1 MVSDTMS
8 ATIIAPGE
16 IPNATPEQLS
26 PILLRLLECPK
37 ELLSDLSSQ
46 SAAAIAD
53 LPQDS
58 RPESYE
64 GLLDVARFCVEDEP
78 GWEAERRAKFI
89 GGHPRI
95 GAPLNAPTS
104 ELSEES
110 RKEQMKGGQVDPATL
125 ESKYACELPLKLLK
139 DIQISI
145 ADSLLVPMHP
155 GLARLNA
162 IYEAK
167 YPGLRFVTYVAGRSR
182 AAVADEIASLL
193 GEKVAALKDAK
204 DLAKD
209 EVRAQGTDEWQSE
222 LDRASDALWEIAVDR
237 AGKLTAEAESKSD
250 SKTVSSTKEDGE
262 DPTKDAAAVASQ
274 QDKTIGQDVPFL
286 SLASFRMLVLSS
298 PVLESFFKSDL
309 TESFY
314 LEPVERSQSGGAY
327 AWHTAPSL
335 PGAPRAVPGASKES
349 SWATSEATYSR
360 DVTTGARGKV
370 VGFLGNLL
378 GEEGKAKMNQ
388 LADQVG
394 QRLQTHTVTGP
405 RPSFGRNS
413 TLDGGKMDTQELR
426 EKEAEERRKAAEDR
440 KSTLGNRL
448 FNALRAP
455 ARTPSTQDLK
465 AAASADSSSISGSAE
480 ERGRTQEKQSSSGT
494 TTAKADKRI
503 SLRGSDLSTAGP
515 KAAAEAL
522 RAAQEALLQERP
534 AFVIDEVGED
544 EGEGDEGAEN
554 AADVEELGDV
564 VDGNGEEGQGG
575 QEAQGLLS
583 GDAARR
589 AQELR
594 SAPVQ

>member
-1 MVSDTMS
+1 MS
-8 ATIIAPGE
+8 QADAE
-16 IPNATPEQLS
+16 IFLPNAATFMVLS
-26 PILLRLLECPK
+26 IE
-37 ELLSDLSSQ
+37 
-46 SAAAIAD
+46 
-53 LPQDS
+53 
-58 RPESYE
+58 
-64 GLLDVARFCVEDEP
+64 
-78 GWEAERRAKFI
+78 
-89 GGHPRI
+89 
-95 GAPLNAPTS
+95 
-104 ELSEES
+104 
-110 RKEQMKGGQVDPATL
+110 
-125 ESKYACELPLKLLK
+125 
-139 DIQISI
+139 
-145 ADSLLVPMHP
+145 
-155 GLARLNA
+155 LARLNA

-167 YPGLRFVTYVAGRSR
+167 FPGLRFVTYVAGRSR

-193 GEKVAALKDAK
+193 GDKTAALKDAIELSEA
-204 DLAKD
+204 DI
-209 EVRAQGTDEWQSE
+209 RAQGTDEWQSE

-237 AGKLTAEAESKSD
+237 AGKLKLESESNNGSTAAKASNEDGEESKSEAVPSTASATEVPASTD
-250 SKTVSSTKEDGE
+250 STAAV
-262 DPTKDAAAVASQ
+262 TKDGKASS
-274 QDKTIGQDVPFL
+274 DSIGQDVPFL
-286 SLASFRMLVLSS
+286 SLPSFRMLVLSS

-314 LEPVERSQSGGAY
+314 LDPVERSQSGGAY

-335 PGAPRAVPGASKES
+335 PGAPRAVPGASKEP
-349 SWATSEATYSR
+349 ASEATYSR

-426 EKEAEERRKAAEDR
+426 EKEAEERRRAAEER

-465 AAASADSSSISGSAE
+465 SAAGSSSSTPLSPSDSQA
-480 ERGRTQEKQSSSGT
+480 ERGRTLEKQPSFSSGT
-494 TTAKADKRI
+494 SKADKRI

-544 EGEGDEGAEN
+544 EGEGEADDGAEGG
-554 AADVEELGDV
+554 AEVEDLGEVVEEAHS
-564 VDGNGEEGQGG
+564 GQKA
-575 QEAQGLLS
+575 EGLLS
-583 GDAARR
+583 GRE
-589 AQELR
+589 AQMAKDLR
-594 SAPVQ
+594 SAPAQ

>member
-1 MVSDTMS
+1 MAAS
-8 ATIIAPGE
+8 IIQPGE
-16 IPNATPEQLS
+16 IPNATPDQLS

-37 ELLSDLSSQ
+37 ELLPDLASQ
-46 SAAAIAD
+46 SAAAISD
-53 LPQDS
+53 LPEDS

-78 GWEAERRAKFI
+78 GWEVGRRAKFI

-125 ESKYACELPLKLLK
+125 EK
-139 DIQISI
+139 
-145 ADSLLVPMHP
+145 
-155 GLARLNA
+155 LARLNA

-182 AAVADEIASLL
+182 AAVAEELAALLGDKTASL
-193 GEKVAALKDAK
+193 KSAS
-204 DLAKD
+204 DLPKS
-209 EVRAQGTDEWQSE
+209 EVRAEGTDEWQAE

-237 AGKLTAEAESKSD
+237 AGKLKAEAESKSNTD
-250 SKTVSSTKEDGE
+250 KTAKPSNEDGE
-262 DPTKDAAAVASQ
+262 KSKQGAAAAGVVASTEAISTTAAAASKEAK
-274 QDKTIGQDVPFL
+274 DSKASSDAIGQDVPFL

-298 PVLESFFKSDL
+298 PVLESFLKSDL

-426 EKEAEERRKAAEDR
+426 EKEAEERRKAAEER

-465 AAASADSSSISGSAE
+465 AAAGASPTSATSPSESQS
-480 ERGRTQEKQSSSGT
+480 ERGRTLEKQPSQTSKG
-494 TTAKADKRI
+494 DKRI

-544 EGEGDEGAEN
+544 EGDDGAEGAAE
-554 AADVEELGDV
+554 VEDLGDV
-564 VDGNGEEGQGG
+564 VDEAAQGG
-575 QEAQGLLS
+575 QKAEGLLS
-583 GDAARR
+583 GKE
-589 AQELR
+589 AQMAKELR
-594 SAPVQ
+594 SAPAQ

>member
-1 MVSDTMS
+1 MAASS
-8 ATIIAPGE
+8 IPPSQ
-16 IPNATPEQLS
+16 IPNATPDQLS

-37 ELLSDLSSQ
+37 ELLPDLASQ

-53 LPQDS
+53 LPEDA

-78 GWEAERRAKFI
+78 GWEVGRRVKFI

-125 ESKYACELPLKLLK
+125 EK
-139 DIQISI
+139 
-145 ADSLLVPMHP
+145 
-155 GLARLNA
+155 LARLNA

-182 AAVADEIASLL
+182 AAVAEELASLL
-193 GEKVAALKDAK
+193 GDKTANLKSAS
-204 DLAKD
+204 DLPKGDVCA
-209 EVRAQGTDEWQSE
+209 EGTDEWQAE
-222 LDRASDALWEIAVDR
+222 LDRASEALWEIAVDR
-237 AGKLTAEAESKSD
+237 ADKLKTEAETKGDTDKATKPSNQGREDSKGGAAAAAASKEVKD
-250 SKTVSSTKEDGE
+250 SKTPSD
-262 DPTKDAAAVASQ
+262 
-274 QDKTIGQDVPFL
+274 TIGQDVPFL

-335 PGAPRAVPGASKES
+335 PGAPRAVPGASKEN

-426 EKEAEERRKAAEDR
+426 EKEAEERRKAAEER
-440 KSTLGNRL
+440 KSTLGDRL

-455 ARTPSTQDLK
+455 ARTQSTQDLK
-465 AAASADSSSISGSAE
+465 AAAGATPTSAISPSGSQE
-480 ERGRTQEKQSSSGT
+480 ERGRTLEKQSSQTS
-494 TTAKADKRI
+494 KVDKRI

-522 RAAQEALLQERP
+522 RAAQEALLQERS

-544 EGEGDEGAEN
+544 EGDDGAEGAAE
-554 AADVEELGDV
+554 VEDLSDV
-564 VDGNGEEGQGG
+564 VDEATQGG
-575 QEAQGLLS
+575 QRAEGLLS
-583 GDAARR
+583 GKE
-589 AQELR
+589 AQMAKELR
-594 SAPVQ
+594 SAPAQ

>member
-1 MVSDTMS
+1 MD
-8 ATIIAPGE
+8 
-16 IPNATPEQLS
+16 
-26 PILLRLLECPK
+26 RLET
-37 ELLSDLSSQ
+37 E
-46 SAAAIAD
+46 
-53 LPQDS
+53 
-58 RPESYE
+58 
-64 GLLDVARFCVEDEP
+64 
-78 GWEAERRAKFI
+78 
-89 GGHPRI
+89 
-95 GAPLNAPTS
+95 
-104 ELSEES
+104 
-110 RKEQMKGGQVDPATL
+110 
-125 ESKYACELPLKLLK
+125 
-139 DIQISI
+139 
-145 ADSLLVPMHP
+145 
-155 GLARLNA
+155 LARLNA

-182 AAVADEIASLL
+182 AAVAEELASLL
-193 GEKVAALKDAK
+193 GEKTAALKDAEDLSK
-204 DLAKD
+204 DD
-209 EVRAQGTDEWQSE
+209 VRAQDTKEWQSE
-222 LDRASDALWEIAVDR
+222 LERASDALWEIAVDR
-237 AGKLTAEAESKSD
+237 AGKLKAEAETKKGDDSSQDGED
-250 SKTVSSTKEDGE
+250 SKTGAGPSKPSATQVPVSTE
-262 DPTKDAAAVASQ
+262 PTAAVAKDGKASQ
-274 QDKTIGQDVPFL
+274 ETIGQDVPFL

-360 DVTTGARGKV
+360 DVTTGVRGKV

-426 EKEAEERRKAAEDR
+426 EKEAEERRKAAEER

-448 FNALRAP
+448 FSALRAP

-465 AAASADSSSISGSAE
+465 AAAGSAGAATATSPSGSQAE
-480 ERGRTQEKQSSSGT
+480 ERGRTLDKQPSFSSSGT
-494 TTAKADKRI
+494 SKADKRM

-534 AFVIDEVGED
+534 VFVIDEVGED
-544 EGEGDEGAEN
+544 EGEGDDGAEGAAE
-554 AADVEELGDV
+554 VEDLGDV
-564 VDGNGEEGQGG
+564 VEEAESG

-583 GDAARR
+583 GRQ
-589 AQELR
+589 AQMAKELR
-594 SAPVQ
+594 SAPAQ

>member
-1 MVSDTMS
+1 M
-8 ATIIAPGE
+8 
-16 IPNATPEQLS
+16 
-26 PILLRLLECPK
+26 ILLHSRVSICRQQIHSHNTSHHIDPIPLTEC
-37 ELLSDLSSQ
+37 
-46 SAAAIAD
+46 I
-53 LPQDS
+53 
-58 RPESYE
+58 
-64 GLLDVARFCVEDEP
+64 
-78 GWEAERRAKFI
+78 WHI
-89 GGHPRI
+89 
-95 GAPLNAPTS
+95 
-104 ELSEES
+104 
-110 RKEQMKGGQVDPATL
+110 
-125 ESKYACELPLKLLK
+125 KLTE
-139 DIQISI
+139 
-145 ADSLLVPMHP
+145 
-155 GLARLNA
+155 LARLNA

-182 AAVADEIASLL
+182 AAVADELASLL
-193 GEKVAALKDAK
+193 GDKTANLKSASNLPK
-204 DLAKD
+204 T
-209 EVRAQGTDEWQSE
+209 EVRGEGTDEWQSE

-237 AGKLTAEAESKSD
+237 AGKLKAEAESKGD
-250 SKTVSSTKEDGE
+250 AGTTAKSSNEDGE
-262 DPTKDAAAVASQ
+262 ESKKGPAAAGVSESAEATSITAAAASKEAK
-274 QDKTIGQDVPFL
+274 DSKASSDAIGQDVPFL

-426 EKEAEERRKAAEDR
+426 EKEAEERRKAAEER

-465 AAASADSSSISGSAE
+465 AAAGTSPTSATSPSESPSD
-480 ERGRTQEKQSSSGT
+480 RGRTLEKQPSQTS
-494 TTAKADKRI
+494 KADKRI

-544 EGEGDEGAEN
+544 EGDDGGEGAAE
-554 AADVEELGDV
+554 VEDLGDV
-564 VDGNGEEGQGG
+564 VDEAAQGG
-575 QEAQGLLS
+575 QKAEGLLS
-583 GDAARR
+583 GKE
-589 AQELR
+589 AQMAKELR
-594 SAPVQ
+594 SAPAQ

>member
-1 MVSDTMS
+1 MVAS
-8 ATIIAPGE
+8 IIPTGQ
-16 IPNATPEQLS
+16 IPKATPEQLS

-37 ELLSDLSSQ
+37 ELLPDLASQ

-53 LPQDS
+53 LPEDA

-64 GLLDVARFCVEDEP
+64 GLLDVARFCVEDDP
-78 GWEAERRAKFI
+78 GWKVERRANFI

-125 ESKYACELPLKLLK
+125 EK
-139 DIQISI
+139 
-145 ADSLLVPMHP
+145 
-155 GLARLNA
+155 LARLNA

-182 AAVADEIASLL
+182 AAVADELASLL
-193 GEKVAALKDAK
+193 GEETAALKDAK
-204 DLAKD
+204 HLPKS
-209 EVRAQGTDEWQSE
+209 EVRAEGTQEWQSE
-222 LDRASDALWEIAVDR
+222 LERASDALWEIAVDR
-237 AGKLTAEAESKSD
+237 AGKLKSEAHTKEDAKASI
-250 SKTVSSTKEDGE
+250 KEDGE
-262 DPTKDAAAVASQ
+262 ESKLSVVELFTAAAAVDSAAVAKDGETTSQ
-274 QDKTIGQDVPFL
+274 QEPVGQDVPFL

-335 PGAPRAVPGASKES
+335 PGAPRAVPGASKDS

-394 QRLQTHTVTGP
+394 QKLQTHTVTGP

-413 TLDGGKMDTQELR
+413 TLDGGRMDTQELR
-426 EKEAEERRKAAEDR
+426 EKEAEERRKAAEER

-448 FNALRAP
+448 FNALRSP
-455 ARTPSTQDLK
+455 AKTPSTQDLK
-465 AAASADSSSISGSAE
+465 AVAAPQTTTSSNARTGSQA
-480 ERGRTQEKQSSSGT
+480 ERGRTLEKQPPFSSGT
-494 TTAKADKRI
+494 SSKEDKRM

-534 AFVIDEVGED
+534 AFVIDEVGEEEG
-544 EGEGDEGAEN
+544 EGEGDGDDNVEGVAE
-554 AADVEELGDV
+554 VEDLGDV
-564 VDGNGEEGQGG
+564 VE
-575 QEAQGLLS
+575 EAQGAQKAEGLLS
-583 GDAARR
+583 GKEVQIAK
-589 AQELR
+589 ELR
-594 SAPVQ
+594 SAPAQ

>member
-1 MVSDTMS
+1 MAASS
-8 ATIIAPGE
+8 IPPGQ
-16 IPNATPEQLS
+16 IPNATPDQLS

-37 ELLSDLSSQ
+37 ELLPDLASQ

-53 LPQDS
+53 LPKDA
-58 RPESYE
+58 RPDSYE

-78 GWEAERRAKFI
+78 GWEVGRRAKFI

-95 GAPLNAPTS
+95 GAPLNVPTS

-125 ESKYACELPLKLLK
+125 EK
-139 DIQISI
+139 
-145 ADSLLVPMHP
+145 
-155 GLARLNA
+155 LARLNA

-182 AAVADEIASLL
+182 AAVAEELASFL
-193 GEKVAALKDAK
+193 GDKTANLKSAS
-204 DLAKD
+204 DLPKSD
-209 EVRAQGTDEWQSE
+209 VRAEGTDEWQAE
-222 LDRASDALWEIAVDR
+222 LDRASEALWEIAVDR
-237 AGKLTAEAESKSD
+237 ADKLKTEAESKGD
-250 SKTVSSTKEDGE
+250 TDKTTKPSNEDGE
-262 DPTKDAAAVASQ
+262 DSKGGAAAAAASKEVK
-274 QDKTIGQDVPFL
+274 DSKTPSDTIGQDVPFL

-335 PGAPRAVPGASKES
+335 PGAPRAVPGASKEN

-426 EKEAEERRKAAEDR
+426 EKEAEERRKAAKER

-448 FNALRAP
+448 FNTLRAP
-455 ARTPSTQDLK
+455 ARTQSTQDLK
-465 AAASADSSSISGSAE
+465 AAAGATLTSATSPSGSQE
-480 ERGRTQEKQSSSGT
+480 ERGRTLEKQPSQTS
-494 TTAKADKRI
+494 KVDKRI

-522 RAAQEALLQERP
+522 RAAQEALLQERS

-544 EGEGDEGAEN
+544 EGDDGAEGAAE
-554 AADVEELGDV
+554 VEDLSDV
-564 VDGNGEEGQGG
+564 VDEATQGG
-575 QEAQGLLS
+575 QRAEGLLS
-583 GDAARR
+583 GKE
-589 AQELR
+589 AQMAKELR
-594 SAPVQ
+594 SAPAQ

>member
-1 MVSDTMS
+1 MS

-53 LPQDS
+53 LPEDS

-125 ESKYACELPLKLLK
+125 ER
-139 DIQISI
+139 
-145 ADSLLVPMHP
+145 
-155 GLARLNA
+155 LARLNA

-182 AAVADEIASLL
+182 AAVADEIESLL

-237 AGKLTAEAESKSD
+237 AGKLTAEAESKGD
-250 SKTVSSTKEDGE
+250 GKTVSSTKEDGE
-262 DPTKDAAAVASQ
+262 DPIEQAAAVASQ

-465 AAASADSSSISGSAE
+465 AAASAGSSSVQDSAE

-494 TTAKADKRI
+494 TTASKADKRI

-564 VDGNGEEGQGG
+564 VGGDGDEGQGG

>member
-1 MVSDTMS
+1 M
-8 ATIIAPGE
+8 
-16 IPNATPEQLS
+16 
-26 PILLRLLECPK
+26 
-37 ELLSDLSSQ
+37 
-46 SAAAIAD
+46 
-53 LPQDS
+53 
-58 RPESYE
+58 
-64 GLLDVARFCVEDEP
+64 
-78 GWEAERRAKFI
+78 
-89 GGHPRI
+89 
-95 GAPLNAPTS
+95 
-104 ELSEES
+104 
-110 RKEQMKGGQVDPATL
+110 
-125 ESKYACELPLKLLK
+125 
-139 DIQISI
+139 
-145 ADSLLVPMHP
+145 
-155 GLARLNA
+155 
-162 IYEAK
+162 
-167 YPGLRFVTYVAGRSR
+167 
-182 AAVADEIASLL
+182 L
-193 GEKVAALKDAK
+193 GEKAAALKDAK
-204 DLAKD
+204 DLAKS
-209 EVRAQGTDEWQSE
+209 EVRTQGTEEWQAE

-237 AGKLTAEAESKSD
+237 AGKLKAEVKAA
-250 SKTVSSTKEDGE
+250 TTTNEDGE
-262 DPTKDAAAVASQ
+262 DPTTLAARPSKASATDSTAEAGTKDAVAVQ
-274 QDKTIGQDVPFL
+274 QEQDSEPIGQDVPFL

-335 PGAPRAVPGASKES
+335 PGAPRAVPGASKDS

-426 EKEAEERRKAAEDR
+426 EKEAEERRRVAEER

-448 FNALRAP
+448 YNALRAP

-465 AAASADSSSISGSAE
+465 AAAASSGTPGVATQSAASTASEA
-480 ERGRTQEKQSSSGT
+480 ERGRTLDKQS
-494 TTAKADKRI
+494 KVDKRI

-544 EGEGDEGAEN
+544 EGEGEGE

-564 VDGNGEEGQGG
+564 VD
-575 QEAQGLLS
+575 EAQSQTAEGLLS
-583 GDAARR
+583 GRE
-589 AQELR
+589 AQMAKELR
-594 SAPVQ
+594 SAPAQ

>member
-1 MVSDTMS
+1 MT
-8 ATIIAPGE
+8 
-16 IPNATPEQLS
+16 NA
-26 PILLRLLECPK
+26 
-37 ELLSDLSSQ
+37 
-46 SAAAIAD
+46 
-53 LPQDS
+53 
-58 RPESYE
+58 
-64 GLLDVARFCVEDEP
+64 
-78 GWEAERRAKFI
+78 
-89 GGHPRI
+89 
-95 GAPLNAPTS
+95 
-104 ELSEES
+104 
-110 RKEQMKGGQVDPATL
+110 
-125 ESKYACELPLKLLK
+125 
-139 DIQISI
+139 
-145 ADSLLVPMHP
+145 

-167 YPGLRFVTYVAGRSR
+167 FPGLRFVTYVAGRSR

-193 GEKVAALKDAK
+193 GDKVAALKDANE
-204 DLAKD
+204 LSHE
-209 EVRAQGTDEWQSE
+209 EVRAQETEEWQAE
-222 LDRASDALWEIAVDR
+222 LNRASDALWEIAVDR
-237 AGKLTAEAESKSD
+237 AGKLTAQTETGGDGQSAQSKN
-250 SKTVSSTKEDGE
+250 EDGE
-262 DPTKDAAAVASQ
+262 DTTPASEPSKASSRTADGPVAQ
-274 QDKTIGQDVPFL
+274 QDKTIGQHVPFL
-286 SLASFRMLVLSS
+286 SLPSFRMLVLSS

-309 TESFY
+309 TDSFY
-314 LEPVERSQSGGAY
+314 LDPVERSQSGGAY

-405 RPSFGRNS
+405 RPSFGRHS
-413 TLDGGKMDTQELR
+413 TLDGGRMDTQELR
-426 EKEAEERRKAAEDR
+426 DKEAEERRRAAEER

-448 FNALRAP
+448 FNALRAT
-455 ARTPSTQDLK
+455 ARTPSTQDLRG
-465 AAASADSSSISGSAE
+465 AAALANTSSPSE
-480 ERGRTQEKQSSSGT
+480 LQVERGRTTEKLASFGT
-494 TTAKADKRI
+494 MSKEDKRI

-544 EGEGDEGAEN
+544 EGEEGLEN

-564 VDGNGEEGQGG
+564 VEDAQDA

-583 GDAARR
+583 GLEAQAAK
-589 AQELR
+589 ELR
-594 SAPVQ
+594 TAPAQ

>member
-1 MVSDTMS
+1 MAAS
-8 ATIIAPGE
+8 IIPPGQ
-16 IPNATPEQLS
+16 IPNATPDQLS
-26 PILLRLLECPK
+26 PILSRLLECPK
-37 ELLSDLSSQ
+37 ELLPDLAAQ

-53 LPQDS
+53 LPEDS

-64 GLLDVARFCVEDEP
+64 GLLDVARFCIEDEP
-78 GWEAERRAKFI
+78 GWAVKERAKFI

-95 GAPLNAPTS
+95 GAPLTAPTS

-110 RKEQMKGGQVDPATL
+110 RKEQMKGGQVDPAVL
-125 ESKYACELPLKLLK
+125 EK
-139 DIQISI
+139 
-145 ADSLLVPMHP
+145 
-155 GLARLNA
+155 LARLNA

-182 AAVADEIASLL
+182 AAVADELEALL
-193 GEKVAALKDAK
+193 GAQTAALKKAS
-204 DLAKD
+204 DLPQRQ
-209 EVRAQGTDEWQSE
+209 VRGEGTKEWQAE
-222 LDRASDALWEIAVDR
+222 LERASEALFEIGVDR
-237 AGKLTAEAESKSD
+237 AGKLTAESESKGD
-250 SKTVSSTKEDGE
+250 SKGQEITSTATSEATTVAAKDGE
-262 DPTKDAAAVASQ
+262 SSKD
-274 QDKTIGQDVPFL
+274 TIGQDVPFL
-286 SLASFRMLVLSS
+286 SLAAFRMLVLSS

-309 TESFY
+309 SESFY

-426 EKEAEERRKAAEDR
+426 EKEAEERRRAAEER

-465 AAASADSSSISGSAE
+465 AAAGPSDQSASSPSEAQAD
-480 ERGRTQEKQSSSGT
+480 RGRTLDKRPSLSS
-494 TTAKADKRI
+494 KADKRT

-544 EGEGDEGAEN
+544 EGEGDEGADGTAE
-554 AADVEELGDV
+554 VEDLHDA
-564 VDGNGEEGQGG
+564 VDEA
-575 QEAQGLLS
+575 QEAQKAEGLLS
-583 GDAARR
+583 GRE
-589 AQELR
+589 AQMAKELR
-594 SAPVQ
+594 SAPAQ

>member
-1 MVSDTMS
+1 MAAS
-8 ATIIAPGE
+8 IIAPGE

-37 ELLSDLSSQ
+37 DLLPDLASQ

-53 LPQDS
+53 LPEDA

-64 GLLDVARFCVEDEP
+64 GLLDVARFCVEDDP
-78 GWEAERRAKFI
+78 GWPAERRAKFI

-125 ESKYACELPLKLLK
+125 ER
-139 DIQISI
+139 
-145 ADSLLVPMHP
+145 
-155 GLARLNA
+155 LARLNA

-193 GEKVAALKDAK
+193 GDKVAALQDAS
-204 DLAKD
+204 DLAKS

-237 AGKLTAEAESKSD
+237 AGKLNAQAASTA
-250 SKTVSSTKEDGE
+250 TNEDGE
-262 DPTKDAAAVASQ
+262 DPTKSAAAPH
-274 QDKTIGQDVPFL
+274 QDEKAIGQDVPFL

-335 PGAPRAVPGASKES
+335 PGAPRAVPGASKDT

-413 TLDGGKMDTQELR
+413 TLDGGRMDTQELR
-426 EKEAEERRKAAEDR
+426 EKEAEERRRAAEER

-455 ARTPSTQDLK
+455 ARTPSTPDLK
-465 AAASADSSSISGSAE
+465 SAAAAASASASASSASE
-480 ERGRTQEKQSSSGT
+480 TERGRTLDKQLSS
-494 TTAKADKRI
+494 TTASKADKRI

-544 EGEGDEGAEN
+544 EGEGEGE
-554 AADVEELGDV
+554 AADVDELGDV
-564 VDGNGEEGQGG
+564 VD
-575 QEAQGLLS
+575 EAQASKAEGLLS
-583 GDAARR
+583 GKE
-589 AQELR
+589 AQMAKDLR
-594 SAPVQ
+594 SAPAQ

>member
-1 MVSDTMS
+1 M
-8 ATIIAPGE
+8 AT
-16 IPNATPEQLS
+16 
-26 PILLRLLECPK
+26 
-37 ELLSDLSSQ
+37 
-46 SAAAIAD
+46 
-53 LPQDS
+53 
-58 RPESYE
+58 
-64 GLLDVARFCVEDEP
+64 
-78 GWEAERRAKFI
+78 
-89 GGHPRI
+89 
-95 GAPLNAPTS
+95 
-104 ELSEES
+104 
-110 RKEQMKGGQVDPATL
+110 
-125 ESKYACELPLKLLK
+125 
-139 DIQISI
+139 
-145 ADSLLVPMHP
+145 
-155 GLARLNA
+155 
-162 IYEAK
+162 
-167 YPGLRFVTYVAGRSR
+167 
-182 AAVADEIASLL
+182 
-193 GEKVAALKDAK
+193 LKDAK

-237 AGKLTAEAESKSD
+237 AGKLKAETESKSD
-250 SKTVSSTKEDGE
+250 STTVSSTKEDGE
-262 DPTKDAAAVASQ
+262 DPTKQAAAMASQ
-274 QDKTIGQDVPFL
+274 EDKTIGQDVPFL

-455 ARTPSTQDLK
+455 ARPPSTQDLK
-465 AAASADSSSISGSAE
+465 AAASAESSSLPELAE
-480 ERGRTQEKQSSSGT
+480 ERGRTQEKQSSSGPT
-494 TTAKADKRI
+494 TTSKADKRI

-564 VDGNGEEGQGG
+564 VGGDGEEGQGG

>member
-1 MVSDTMS
+1 MAASS
-8 ATIIAPGE
+8 IPPGQ
-16 IPNATPEQLS
+16 IPDATPDQLS

-37 ELLSDLSSQ
+37 ELLPDLASQ
-46 SAAAIAD
+46 SAAAIAE
-53 LPQDS
+53 LPEDA

-78 GWEAERRAKFI
+78 GWEVGRRAKFI

-104 ELSEES
+104 GLSEES
-110 RKEQMKGGQVDPATL
+110 RKEQMKGGPVDPATL
-125 ESKYACELPLKLLK
+125 EK
-139 DIQISI
+139 
-145 ADSLLVPMHP
+145 
-155 GLARLNA
+155 LARLNA

-167 YPGLRFVTYVAGRSR
+167 YPGLHFVTYVAGRSR
-182 AAVADEIASLL
+182 AAVAEELASLL
-193 GEKVAALKDAK
+193 GDKTANLKSAS
-204 DLAKD
+204 DLPKGD
-209 EVRAQGTDEWQSE
+209 VRAEGTDEWQAE
-222 LDRASDALWEIAVDR
+222 LDRASEALWEIAVDR
-237 AGKLTAEAESKSD
+237 ADKLKTEAESKGD
-250 SKTVSSTKEDGE
+250 TDKTTKPSNEDGE
-262 DPTKDAAAVASQ
+262 DSKGGAAAAAASKEVK
-274 QDKTIGQDVPFL
+274 DSKTPSDTIGQDVPFL

-335 PGAPRAVPGASKES
+335 PGAPRAVPGASKEN

-394 QRLQTHTVTGP
+394 QKLQTHTVTGP

-426 EKEAEERRKAAEDR
+426 EKEAEGRRKAAEER

-455 ARTPSTQDLK
+455 ARTQSTQDLK
-465 AAASADSSSISGSAE
+465 AAAGATPTSATSPSGSQE
-480 ERGRTQEKQSSSGT
+480 ERGRTLEKQSSQTS
-494 TTAKADKRI
+494 KVDKRI

-544 EGEGDEGAEN
+544 EGDDGAEGAAE
-554 AADVEELGDV
+554 VEDLSDV
-564 VDGNGEEGQGG
+564 VDEATQGG
-575 QEAQGLLS
+575 QRAEGLLS
-583 GDAARR
+583 GKE
-589 AQELR
+589 AQMAKELR
-594 SAPVQ
+594 SAPAQ

>member
-1 MVSDTMS
+1 MS
-8 ATIIAPGE
+8 ASIIAPGE

-26 PILLRLLECPK
+26 PILLRLLECPQ
-37 ELLSDLSSQ
+37 ELLPDLASQ

-53 LPQDS
+53 LPEDS

-64 GLLDVARFCVEDEP
+64 GLIDVARFCVEDEP
-78 GWEAERRAKFI
+78 GWEVERRAKFI

-125 ESKYACELPLKLLK
+125 ER
-139 DIQISI
+139 
-145 ADSLLVPMHP
+145 
-155 GLARLNA
+155 LARLNA

-182 AAVADEIASLL
+182 AAVADEIESLL
-193 GEKVAALKDAK
+193 GDKVAALKDAK
-204 DLAKD
+204 DLAKS
-209 EVRAQGTDEWQSE
+209 EVRAHDTDEWQSE

-237 AGKLTAEAESKSD
+237 AGKLTAEAASKSD
-250 SKTVSSTKEDGE
+250 DGNTKALAQ
-262 DPTKDAAAVASQ
+262 AAATQDA
-274 QDKTIGQDVPFL
+274 DKTIGQDVPFL

-335 PGAPRAVPGASKES
+335 PGAPRALPGASKES
-349 SWATSEATYSR
+349 GSATSEATYSR

-405 RPSFGRNS
+405 KPSFGRNS
-413 TLDGGKMDTQELR
+413 TLDGGRMDTQELR
-426 EKEAEERRKAAEDR
+426 EKEAESRRKAAEER
-440 KSTLGNRL
+440 KTSLGNRL
-448 FNALRAP
+448 FGALRAP
-455 ARTPSTQDLK
+455 AKTPSSQDLK
-465 AAASADSSSISGSAE
+465 ADASASPATGSASD
-480 ERGRTQEKQSSSGT
+480 RGRTMEKQSSAAS
-494 TTAKADKRI
+494 AKADKRI

-515 KAAAEAL
+515 AAAAEAL
-522 RAAQEALLQERP
+522 RAAQQALLQERP
-534 AFVIDEVGED
+534 AFVIDEVGDDEA
-544 EGEGDEGAEN
+544 EGEDGIEG

-564 VDGNGEEGQGG
+564 VEEAQGG
-575 QEAQGLLS
+575 NEAEGLLS
-583 GDAARR
+583 GREAQR
-589 AQELR
+589 AKELR
-594 SAPVQ
+594 SAPAQ